1 MYQVKRPSKLFTEQ
15 IITIAY
21 FILVQLLAIDIKWW
35 YFKLG
40 DVILQWCSVQRSD

>member
-21 FILVQLLAIDIKWW
+21 FILVQLLAIDIKW
-35 YFKLG
+35 
-40 DVILQWCSVQRSD
+40 